1 MTDIPSATPTPSFDG
16 SNFNID
22 QMSRLIDE
30 VGTDATPEEST
41 PIATDSE
48 DAASSETEKEAVEDS
63 EETSDDEDT
72 ETTEE
77 VDSEEESEELEKEQP
92 QETDSKVIKAK
103 KGEKEYSLP
112 EDAIIPVKINGKITE
127 VPIKDLTAD
136 YSGRTEIQ
144 RRFTQLDNERKT
156 YQKEKDSFVK
166 HKNEVSAHL
175 QLMATLDP
183 DEFIHHLATL
193 KEQDPDELFGEMVQK
208 TVSLINT
215 MSEMTPEV
223 RKVYNENR
231 KYKIQQSLSQKA
243 KEINESSVKEL
254 QKKELEDQAKAKVF
268 AQMDKLEITPDEFF
282 VAGEKIATLIDEGKI
297 KGNFNEYDILEWARE
312 EKVLTLIDN
321 TVKVELPK
329 ATLEYKKNLRKAL
342 KAEEAYLGR
351 YLSTDE
357 VSTIVERLIKNDR
370 TAVKKNL
377 STNANIA
384 TSQRARSKTASTKEE
399 KLVLS
404 DFMKFM
410 GRQ

>member
-1 MTDIPSATPTPSFDG
+1 MTETPSTPTAPSFDG

-22 QMSRLIDE
+22 QMSRLIEE

-41 PIATDSE
+41 PITTDTE
-48 DAASSETEKEAVEDS
+48 DTTIPETEKEIVEDP
-63 EETSDDEDT
+63 EETYDDEDA
-72 ETTEE
+72 ENIEE
-77 VDSEEESEELEKEQP
+77 VDSEEESEELEEEQS
-92 QETDSKVIKAK
+92 QESDSKIIKAK
-103 KGEKEYSLP
+103 KGEKEFSLP
-112 EDAIIPVKINGKITE
+112 EDAIIPVKINGKIME

-144 RRFTQLDNERKT
+144 RRFTQLDNEKKV
-156 YQKEKDSFVK
+156 YQKEKDSFIK

-193 KEQDPDELFGEMVQK
+193 KGQDPDELFGQMVQK
-208 TVSLINT
+208 TVDLITT

-243 KEINESSVKEL
+243 KEINDFSAKEL
-254 QKKELEDQAKAKVF
+254 QKKEVEEQAKAKVF
-268 AQMDKLEITPDEFF
+268 AQMEKLEVTLDEFYA
-282 VAGEKIATLIDEGKI
+282 AGEKMATLIDEGKI
-297 KGNFNEYDILEWARE
+297 EGNFNEYDILEWARE
-312 EKVLTLIDN
+312 EKVLTLIDDA
-321 TVKVELPK
+321 VKVQLPK
-329 ATLEYKKNLRKAL
+329 ATPEYKKNLRKAL
-342 KAEEAYLGR
+342 KAEEAYLSR
-351 YLSTDE
+351 YLSPDE

-370 TAVKKNL
+370 MAVKKNL
-377 STNANIA
+377 NTKADFA
-384 TSQRARSKTASTKEE
+384 TSQRARSKTANTKEE
-399 KLVLS
+399 KLILS